1 MQLIILP
8 LAGSGRE
15 GKQQWIQRVISLA
28 KQIQSDEEQKFVFS
42 GLLVVSDKF
51 ISGEDA
57 ETIRRELAMTKIGK
71 MIYEDGIEKG
81 ERNGRRE
88 ERIVAVF
95 NMLKLS
101 VPESQIL
108 ELYSAED
115 LKAAK
120 QRQ

>member
-1 MQLIILP
+1 
-8 LAGSGRE
+8 
-15 GKQQWIQRVISLA
+15 
-28 KQIQSDEEQKFVFS
+28 
-42 GLLVVSDKF
+42 
-51 ISGEDA
+51 
-57 ETIRRELAMTKIGK
+57 MTKIGK

-120 QRQ
+120 QRQYAHVIERMQYLGDYYLKLGYYSLTQKWLSKVILMCSAT

>member
-1 MQLIILP
+1 
-8 LAGSGRE
+8 
-15 GKQQWIQRVISLA
+15 
-28 KQIQSDEEQKFVFS
+28 
-42 GLLVVSDKF
+42 VSDKF

>member
-1 MQLIILP
+1 
-8 LAGSGRE
+8 
-15 GKQQWIQRVISLA
+15 
-28 KQIQSDEEQKFVFS
+28 
-42 GLLVVSDKF
+42 
-51 ISGEDA
+51 
-57 ETIRRELAMTKIGK
+57 MTKIGK
-71 MIYEDGIEKG
+71 MIYEDGIEKGIEKG

>member
-1 MQLIILP
+1 
-8 LAGSGRE
+8 
-15 GKQQWIQRVISLA
+15 
-28 KQIQSDEEQKFVFS
+28 
-42 GLLVVSDKF
+42 
-51 ISGEDA
+51 
-57 ETIRRELAMTKIGK
+57 MTKIGK